1 MKPGSILFALAALT
15 ACATPVVEMPPPART
30 PPAPVETPVRGTLS
44 ASESGYSLTPCDSN
58 TAQPLEDATA
68 GDLEKVQS
76 ILEAGSRGVYIEG
89 ALVDGKLVRISRA
102 SPAEMNRCEETW
114 NGVTLRA
121 RGNEPF
127 WALDVTDT
135 ELQWK
140 TPDSEATLGIA
151 DSSVDTNALAW
162 KGVAGDQTMEA
173 QATRTRC
180 VDSMSGEVLPWTV
193 QVSFDS
199 QEFHGCA
206 SRPPGS

>member
-1 MKPGSILFALAALT
+1 MKSRSLLLALAALA
-15 ACATPVVEMPPPART
+15 ACRTTVVEAPSRAPA

-44 ASESGYSLTPCDSN
+44 SAESGYTLTPCDST

-68 GDLEKVQS
+68 GDLEKVRS
-76 ILEAGSRGVYIEG
+76 ILEGGSRGVYLEG

-102 SPAEMNRCEETW
+102 APAEMNRCEETW

-162 KGVAGDQTMEA
+162 KGVAGEQTMEA

-180 VDSMSGEVLPWTV
+180 IDSMSGEVLPWTV
-193 QVSFDS
+193 QVSFDG